1 MLSPGI
7 LETSKSPI
15 RTKETVVNL
24 QLFLYL
30 FVCLFEVY

>member
-1 MLSPGI
+1 MLSPGV

-24 QLFLYL
+24 QLF
-30 FVCLFEVY
+30 VCLFEVY